1 MPRLIAIATVPV
13 ILILFY
19 IYQRDKYKKGPLWML
34 LLSLAGGAVIV
45 PFVIWWEQAMS
56 GLAAYYYSFQ
66 WQHAFIVSF
75 LVAGLCEESMKL
87 LAFMLLI
94 WRRSYFMEK
103 FDAIVYAVYISLGFA
118 LVENIM
124 YVIDGGTQ
132 TGLTRALT
140 AVPAHA
146 IFGIAMG
153 FYLSKVKFSS
163 RKRVFKFFKA
173 WLVPVILHGTYN
185 YIIMA
190 DIPYLL
196 FTFVL
201 YVILLYFLG
210 FKKLKVISNAS
221 VFRPIRKKIS
231 GH

>member
-1 MPRLIAIATVPV
+1 MPRLIAIATAPI

-19 IYQRDKYKKGPLWML
+19 VYRRDKYKKGPFWLL
-34 LLSLAGGAVIV
+34 LLSFAGGALIV
-45 PFVIWWEQAMS
+45 PVVIWWETAMM
-56 GLAAYYYSFQ
+56 GFADYFYSFQ
-66 WQHAFIVSF
+66 WQHAFVISF
-75 LVAGLCEESMKL
+75 FVAGLCEETMKL

-124 YVIDGGTQ
+124 YVASGGSQ
-132 TGLTRALT
+132 IGLTRAIT

-153 FYLSKVKFSS
+153 FYLSKAKFTSHN
-163 RKRVFKFFKA
+163 RFIKLLQA
-173 WLVPVILHGTYN
+173 WFVPIVLHGTYN

-190 DIPYLL
+190 DLPYLL
-196 FTFVL
+196 LTFVL
-201 YVILLYFLG
+201 YVVLLYLLG
-210 FKKLKVISNAS
+210 FKKLRTVSNAS
-221 VFRPIRKKIS
+221 VFRPVRKNE
-231 GH
+231 

>member
-1 MPRLIAIATVPV
+1 MTRLIAIATVPV
-13 ILILFY
+13 ILLLFY
-19 IYQRDKYKKGPLWML
+19 VYYRDKYNKGPVWML
-34 LLSLAGGAVIV
+34 LLSLAGGVLIV
-45 PFVIWWEQAMS
+45 PVVIWWEQAMS
-56 GLAAYYYSFQ
+56 GFSEYYYSFQ
-66 WQHAFIVSF
+66 WQYAFIISF

-103 FDAIVYAVYISLGFA
+103 FDAILYAVYISLGFA

-124 YVIDGGTQ
+124 YVLDGGTQ

-153 FYLSKVKFSS
+153 FYLGKAKFSS
-163 RKRVFKFFKA
+163 RKRFFTFLNA
-173 WLVPVILHGTYN
+173 WFVPIVLHGTYN
-185 YIIMA
+185 FIIMA
-190 DIPYLL
+190 DMPYLL

-201 YVILLYFLG
+201 YVILLYLLG
-210 FKKLKVISNAS
+210 FKKLTIISNAS
-221 VFRPIRKKIS
+221 VFRSLKKKFS

>member
-1 MPRLIAIATVPV
+1 MTRLVAIATVPV

-19 IYQRDKYKKGPLWML
+19 VYYRDKYKKGPLWML

-45 PFVIWWEQAMS
+45 PAVIWWEQAMLGFS
-56 GLAAYYYSFQ
+56 EYYYSFQ
-66 WQHAFIVSF
+66 WQHGFIISF
-75 LVAGLCEESMKL
+75 LVAGLCEESMKM

-103 FDAIVYAVYISLGFA
+103 FDAILYAVYISLGFA

-124 YVIDGGTQ
+124 YVLDGGTQ

-146 IFGIAMG
+146 IFGVAMG
-153 FYLSKVKFSS
+153 FYLGRAKFSS
-163 RKRVFKFFKA
+163 RKRILKIFYA
-173 WLVPVILHGTYN
+173 WFVPIVLHGTYN
-185 YIIMA
+185 YIIMS
-190 DIPYLL
+190 DMPYLL

-201 YVILLYFLG
+201 YVILLYLLG
-210 FKKLKVISNAS
+210 FRKLKTISNAS
-221 VFRPIRKKIS
+221 VFRPKRKKIS
-231 GH
+231 DY

>member
-19 IYQRDKYKKGPLWML
+19 VYYRDKYKKGPIWML
-34 LLSLAGGAVIV
+34 LLSLAGGAAIV
-45 PFVIWWEQAMS
+45 PVVMWWEQAMS

-94 WRRSYFMEK
+94 WRRSYFMKK
-103 FDAIVYAVYISLGFA
+103 FDAILYAVYISLGFA

-124 YVIDGGTQ
+124 YVIAGGTQ
-132 TGLTRALT
+132 TGFTRALT

-153 FYLSKVKFSS
+153 FYLGRAKFSS
-163 RKRVFKFFKA
+163 RKRFFKIFYA
-173 WLVPVILHGTYN
+173 LFVPLVLHGTYN

-190 DIPYLL
+190 DMPYLL

-201 YVILLYFLG
+201 YVILLYLLG
-210 FKKLKVISNAS
+210 FKKLKTINNAS
-221 VFRPIRKKIS
+221 VFRPVRKKFRDY
-231 GH
+231 

>member
-1 MPRLIAIATVPV
+1 MPQLIAIATIPV
-13 ILILFY
+13 IFILFY
-19 IYQRDKYKKGPLWML
+19 VYYSDKYKKGPVWIL
-34 LLSLAGGAVIV
+34 LLSLTGGAAIV
-45 PFVIWWEQAMS
+45 PVVIRWEQAMS
-56 GLAAYYYSFQ
+56 GIAEYYYSFQ
-66 WQHAFIVSF
+66 WQHAFIISF

-103 FDAIVYAVYISLGFA
+103 FDAILYAVYISMGFA

-124 YVIDGGTQ
+124 YVVTGGTQ

-153 FYLSKVKFSS
+153 FYLGKAKFSS
-163 RKRVFKFFKA
+163 RKRLFKIFRA
-173 WLVPVILHGTYN
+173 WYVPLLLHGTYN

-201 YVILLYFLG
+201 YVVFLYLLG
-210 FKKLKVISNAS
+210 FKKLRTISNAS
-221 VFRPIRKKIS
+221 VFRPGGKKFS
-231 GH
+231 DH